1 MQQGTNS
8 SAAPPAP
15 PPGVIRTAPGSDV
28 YTVMIPATP
37 QELMALKERR
47 SELSNQLTSA
57 AGRRNE
63 IAKRLRGADGA
74 DRAGLE
80 QRIAVLDQR
89 MLQLESDI
97 AVTGQALTS
106 APASL
111 IASTGGPL
119 SIADISQFDK
129 LPILFIL
136 FVLAPIAIGFAVRSL
151 KRPKREPA
159 SPALQESSAR
169 LERLENSVDAIA
181 VEIERISEG
190 QRFVTR
196 LLSDPGQA
204 ALLSAAR
211 QPERARIGSE

>member
-1 MQQGTNS
+1 
-8 SAAPPAP
+8 
-15 PPGVIRTAPGSDV
+15 
-28 YTVMIPATP
+28 MIPATP

-63 IAKRLRGADGA
+63 IAKRLVGADGA
-74 DRAGLE
+74 NKAGLE

-119 SIADISQFDK
+119 SIADISQVDK

-136 FVLAPIAIGFAVRSL
+136 FVLAPIAIGFAVRML
-151 KRPKREPA
+151 KRPNREPA

>member
-1 MQQGTNS
+1 MQQPPVKPV
-8 SAAPPAP
+8 AAPAA
-15 PPGVIRTAPGSDV
+15 PPGVIKSAPGSDL

-37 QELMALKERR
+37 EELSALRERR

-63 IAKRLRGADGA
+63 IAKRLREAEGADK
-74 DRAGLE
+74 AGLE

-97 AVTGQALTS
+97 AVTGQALTNTPAAVVATTG
-106 APASL
+106 APFTSL
-111 IASTGGPL
+111 G
-119 SIADISQFDK
+119 ISQNTLDK
-129 LPILFIL
+129 LSILFIL
-136 FVLAPIAIGFAVRSL
+136 FVLAPIAIGFAAKMFRRS
-151 KRPKREPA
+151 RSQPA
-159 SPALQESSAR
+159 PAALHDPSGR

-196 LLSDPGQA
+196 LLSDPN
-204 ALLSAAR
+204 AAR
-211 QPERARIGSE
+211 QVERARIGSDS